1 MNWGIVGKSDRLGAP
16 SGNGLGPGE
25 FLKQECCIAVLAVG
39 VSQVVAFLTFVA
51 WE

>member
-1 MNWGIVGKSDRLGAP
+1 MNWGIVGKSDGLGAP
-16 SGNGLGPGE
+16 GGSGLGPGK
-25 FLKQECCIAVLAVG
+25 FLKRVCCTAVLAVG